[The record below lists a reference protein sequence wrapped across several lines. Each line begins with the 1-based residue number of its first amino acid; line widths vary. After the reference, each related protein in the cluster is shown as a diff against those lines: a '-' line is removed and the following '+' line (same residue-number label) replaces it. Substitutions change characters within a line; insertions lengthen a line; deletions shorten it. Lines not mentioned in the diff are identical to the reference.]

1 MGHAWTFTFADVYAR
16 KMRLMG
22 KEVLFPMGWDAFGLP
37 AENYAIKTGI
47 KPQII
52 TKKNIDTF
60 KNQMKNLELSFDWG
74 HEVNTTDP
82 SYYRW
87 TQWIFLQMFKHGL
100 AYKSATPVGW
110 CPSCKIVLAN
120 EEIVN
125 DKCERCG
132 TPAEERIQKQWVLRI
147 TSYAD
152 RLDKELDTVDYS
164 DHIKTAQRN
173 WIGQKEWIDIAYQI
187 ENSNQTVTVSTTRP
201 DTNFGATFIVI
212 APEHPLVASLKNN
225 PDVANYVT
233 NAKSKT
239 DAERIANGRKKTG
252 VFTGLYAINQLNGTK
267 MPIWIADFALMSVG
281 TGAVVGVPASDIRD
295 FEFAKE
301 FKLPIIR
308 VIIGEDN
315 YDGPIETLNQVCEEG
330 TLINSEFLNGLKRD
344 EAIPKMM
351 DFLESKGWG
360 KRKMRY
366 HLRDWIFSR
375 QHYWGEPTPMI
386 FCEQCHSKGITWWQT
401 EEGKNFKPLFNPQ
414 EPEHFDNKENPVD
427 LAGWFPMKEEDLPL
441 TLPDV
446 EKYQPSDDGT
456 SPLAAI
462 KNWIRRACP
471 VCGEA
476 AIGETDVMP
485 NWAGSSWYYIRY
497 CDPKNETHLSDESHM
512 AHWLPVDLYLGGAEH
527 MVLHLLY
534 SRFWHKFLNDIKV
547 APGIEPYRSRRHHG
561 MILAENGSK
570 MSKSKGNVINPNDIV
585 LKYGADVV
593 RTYLCFIGPFDQT
606 MPWNT
611 KGIEG
616 VRRFYKKVEAIYQ
629 SKNKIAKDT
638 TPHLK
643 AKLAQTIKRVGE
655 SVDNLKHNTAV
666 AALMEF
672 TNEWEKSGTLSS
684 DDAQKFLTMLSIF
697 APSAAEALLKA
708 LPAEALAKAW
718 PTATESDLQVA
729 TATIVISINGKPRS
743 TLEISSQKANLL
755 DKDEVVNMAKKDER
769 VSHHLAGEHIKNI
782 IYVPGKI
789 LNFVTG

>member
-60 KNQMKNLELSFDWG
+60 KNQMKNLELSFDWDR
-74 HEVNTTDP
+74 EVNTTDP

-173 WIGQKEWIDIAYQI
+173 WIGRKEGAIIDFSGIKI
-187 ENSNQTVTVSTTRP
+187 FTTRP
-201 DTNFGATFIVI
+201 ETISGATFV
-212 APEHPLVASLKNN
+212 ALSPNHPLAGKIKTVIN
-225 PDVANYVT
+225 P
-233 NAKSKT
+233 
-239 DAERIANGRKKTG
+239 
-252 VFTGLYAINQLNGTK
+252 INQKEIPVFVDEYVL
-267 MPIWIADFALMSVG
+267 DSVG
-281 TGAVVGVPASDIRD
+281 TGAIMGVPAHDERD
-295 FEFAKE
+295 MAFAK
-301 FKLPIIR
+301 KHNLP
-308 VIIGEDN
+308 VIDV
-315 YDGPIETLNQVCEEG
+315 LNSPNSSNLSNWPN
-330 TLINSEFLNGLKRD
+330 LI
-344 EAIPKMM
+344 AYTPKTI
-351 DFLESKGWG
+351 
-360 KRKMRY
+360 Y